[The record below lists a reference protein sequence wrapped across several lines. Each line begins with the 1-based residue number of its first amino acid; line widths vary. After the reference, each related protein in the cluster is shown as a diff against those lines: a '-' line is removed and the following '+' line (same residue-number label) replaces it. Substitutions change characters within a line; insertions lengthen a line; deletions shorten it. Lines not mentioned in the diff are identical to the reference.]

1 MNYFFKTKVEN
12 HSQIKEKL
20 LKQIDLIPNNP
31 FINQNQNIIHTD
43 WNLPPQ
49 MHREYSSLFLDTVK
63 AHLVSIAKSLN
74 CLRYEIG
81 SFWFQQYLN
90 SGFHTWHTHRG
101 CHFTNIYFI
110 ECPKGSETKFKNI
123 EIDIEEGDIISFPSF
138 IPHSSPHI
146 KNSKERKTIISF
158 NTDFCIDDQG

>member
-1 MNYFFKTKVEN
+1 MDYFFKTKVEN
-12 HSQIKEKL
+12 HLQIKEKL
-20 LKQIDLIPNNP
+20 LEQINLIPNNP
-31 FINQNQNIIHTD
+31 FINKNQNIIHTD

-49 MHREYSSLFLDTVK
+49 MHREYSSLFFDTVK
-63 AHLVSIAKSLN
+63 AHVENIAKSLN

-81 SFWFQQYLN
+81 SYWFQQYLN
-90 SGFHTWHTHRG
+90 SGFHTWHTHKG

-158 NTDFCIDDQG
+158 NTDFYILDD